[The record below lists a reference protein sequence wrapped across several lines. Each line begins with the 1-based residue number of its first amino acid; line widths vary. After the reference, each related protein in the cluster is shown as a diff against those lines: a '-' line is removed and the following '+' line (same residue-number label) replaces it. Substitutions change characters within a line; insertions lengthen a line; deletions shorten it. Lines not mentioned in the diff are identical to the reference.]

1 MINSPNELPE
11 TNPQPQPTPKQIPK
25 ANPSLIPQQVPQSNS
40 AEKKTLTQSF
50 QKIVEEGW
58 VRHTQTN
65 KNAAMKIKGTAEDF
79 IKLFSPGPVNTSLP
93 SNELASTSNSQGP
106 PNQDELASTSN
117 SQGPPNPPIPPSSPT
132 SEQDDPVPEEGSQG
146 SVVART
152 VDQKSSKRTQ
162 YEADRTLEQ
171 SDEQLK
177 IIAKKV
183 VMFFQAQ
190 TTAITYTIL
199 GIVGANMWQMKEEQ
213 DKQQA
218 KVSEYNKSVR
228 LLNKAQKSSLEA
240 STAAAKENKTL
251 AEVKRAQEL
260 TAIAD
265 ADYKE
270 YVEHANPDSI
280 VLARAA
286 TFVYESTDL
295 REVTVPSSVTSAK
308 NDGIEGSENASG
320 GA

>member
-58 VRHTQTN
+58 VRHRQTN

-79 IKLFSPGPVNTSLP
+79 IKLFGPGPVNTSLP
-93 SNELASTSNSQGP
+93 
-106 PNQDELASTSN
+106 PNELASTSN
-117 SQGPPNPPIPPSSPT
+117 SQGPPNPPIPPSLPT

-146 SVVART
+146 PVVART
-152 VDQKSSKRTQ
+152 VDKKSSKRTQ

-190 TTAITYTIL
+190 TTSITYTIL

-228 LLNKAQKSSLEA
+228 LLNKAQKSALEA

-320 GA
+320 SA